1 MFILPTVGCNER
13 GMVILIA
20 INMAFQGFIAGGEF
34 PMLIDYSGNYAGT
47 IYGIASVAE
56 SIARFIAPFIRGE
69 LVKNDVSSLYFHEN
83 IPNIFESKIYVFLNF
98 FLLEFS

>member
-1 MFILPTVGCNER
+1 MFVLPNVGCNE
-13 GMVILIA
+13 GTMVILIA

-56 SIARFIAPFIRGE
+56 SVARFFAPFIRGE
-69 LVKNDVSSLYFHEN
+69 LVKNDVN
-83 IPNIFESKIYVFLNF
+83 NF
-98 FLLEFS
+98 FLFLKTILLKINFIFAF